1 MPAAKAPQGRPL
13 TLADFK
19 PNELRM
25 QVPPAGIYEWARDR
39 NGNGCAI
46 EAAADI
52 AGMQII
58 PDAEV
63 DAIEPCFRPAF
74 DAEGL

>member
-1 MPAAKAPQGRPL
+1 
-13 TLADFK
+13 
-19 PNELRM
+19 M

-46 EAAADI
+46 EAGADI

-58 PDAEV
+58 PDTQV
-63 DAIEPCFRPAF
+63 DAIEPCFRAAF